1 VRWVRNNLDPSTGN
15 VIIVSEL
22 LKPEIEGTLSRYHLG
37 KYILTRAHVM
47 LRNEFLRH
55 FEKEYLVV
63 TVGASLLDYATQ
75 LIRKLFGSTVAV
87 VQTN

>member
-1 VRWVRNNLDPSTGN
+1 MTTFFVDTSAAAKRYINEQGSGWIRNNLDPSTGN
-15 VIIVSEL
+15 VVIVSEL

-55 FEKEYLVV
+55 FE
-63 TVGASLLDYATQ
+63 
-75 LIRKLFGSTVAV
+75 
-87 VQTN
+87 